1 MTVNLI
7 KKFTLDN
14 LILFVYNINCGESY
28 FTLGRKISKKEIIYY
43 GTHQ

>member
-28 FTLGRKISKKEIIYY
+28 FTLGKSVRRR
-43 GTHQ
+43 